1 MAASI
6 AVGESAPSPTKKSA
20 AEKPPSS
27 LEEGFHKMIVDPA
40 LNEVSQQL
48 DSAMKILDDYNDT
61 LKKEREE
68 RLATRRDIPGPLQ
81 GSGQDMSVILQ
92 HMQDVIHGTEDEIQ
106 QSPVFTPSIDSTA
119 KLALLGHSLAAYAT
133 LLPPDRLR
141 RFTTR
146 IISDTTLWL
155 SRLFRFENGSAYY
168 NEDDREGLIKVCRLV
183 LHSKYPKFAA
193 EGFNALYPK
202 PPVVYISAAS
212 RPGLGQYIC
221 SQLGL
226 PMSSLCTVPCNTV
239 FGSVHTMDVASFER
253 LVKDDINSSKLPV
266 LLVANA
272 GTPVAGHTDNLTRL
286 LEICKA
292 NAIWLHVEGVNL
304 ATLSLTVVPDSVLP
318 AVKCDSM
325 TVTPGVW
332 LGLPCTPAVTLYR
345 TADPAMALAA
355 GLSNSQSLERVRAL
369 PLWLC
374 LQSVGHQGIVKKI
387 KHAADLSLQL
397 SEKLDT
403 IATLKKS
410 EKKKTQQSNTFEVKG
425 SVKELLVKTLLY
437 LTQFDIPSPVVIFR
451 YAESREKPGEE
462 VAPYAVAK
470 LDDDSK
476 ELDKEKHRLLYN
488 TLNRWLGER
497 LSKDVPQLQLDI
509 VEVEPEGV
517 CLRFNPLLT
526 AATRGTQREHVDRL
540 VECLEEHTA
549 VLDCTVDQREVFQAA
564 VEDHP
569 NLLSIDDATWPGV
582 GVLQYIP
589 EYWGHHSLENLTEE
603 TKTEMDKLNADIVH
617 KLSDKEDIR
626 FQKSTAPN
634 GRTCVCVGLVS
645 DDVSVEEL
653 VQEVYATGKELEDSS
668 RFLERMADMVRKG
681 IEQAEQELQKA
692 NEEKIMEEGVI
703 RQIPI
708 VGSVWN
714 WLSPI
719 QAKTPGGN
727 VKGTTF
733 NLSSGSVES
742 TETTYKYK
750 MQIQGGSPN
759 SSPLSTPVSTPTK
772 TSPSM
777 KLVLPSPTKPEGS
790 PGNKTDDQMEDEAA
804 EEEEEEEEETKE
816 GEDEKELD
824 EEEGDEEE
832 GTENGDTQAQED
844 DGNDQTRASEDS
856 IQQTEGEVGDSV
868 PEETP
873 SSEEKDSNTEAETQD
888 PVDTSNTDGNV
899 VETEESNS

>member
-1 MAASI
+1 MVMTSPVNFLPACTTNMAASI

-92 HMQDVIHGTEDEIQ
+92 HMQDVIHGTDDEIQ

-410 EKKKTQQSNTFEVKG
+410 
-425 SVKELLVKTLLY
+425 
-437 LTQFDIPSPVVIFR
+437 TQFDIPSPVVIFR

-790 PGNKTDDQMEDEAA
+790 PRNKTDDQMEDEAA
-804 EEEEEEEEETKE
+804 EEEEEKEEEEEEETKE
-816 GEDEKELD
+816 GEEEKEMD

-832 GTENGDTQAQED
+832 GTENGDSQAQGD

-856 IQQTEGEVGDSV
+856 IQQTEGGVGDSF

-888 PVDTSNTDGNV
+888 PVDTSNTDGDV